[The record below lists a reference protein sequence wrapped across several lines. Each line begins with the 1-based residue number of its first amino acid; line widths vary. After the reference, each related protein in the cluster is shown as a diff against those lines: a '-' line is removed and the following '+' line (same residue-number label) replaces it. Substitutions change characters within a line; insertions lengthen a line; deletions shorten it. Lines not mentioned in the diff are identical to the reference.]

1 MFFAHCT
8 IITDN
13 TPQNPFLHTFKK
25 FKRPCYI
32 IKSLGN
38 IKCSQF
44 RVLCVYLWPPT
55 KTIKKDYFSTLQ
67 KTICVLLQGGKEWT
81 TCTYYWKLFA
91 LKENLVQ
98 ILLLMDCG
106 KKCCVKNRGIIRGDI
121 LLGTQESIYLI
132 LWQDDLLYS
141 FLHSIHAWPHR
152 DLKIKPD
159 TPIW

>member
-1 MFFAHCT
+1 MFFVCT
-8 IITDN
+8 
-13 TPQNPFLHTFKK
+13 
-25 FKRPCYI
+25 
-32 IKSLGN
+32 
-38 IKCSQF
+38 
-44 RVLCVYLWPPT
+44 WPPT

-132 LWQDDLLYS
+132 LWQDDLLCILFYTQFMHDRIGTWKLNLTPQFGRS
-141 FLHSIHAWPHR
+141 LTIDKFLSNSGWCNPFDSLR
-152 DLKIKPD
+152 EYF
-159 TPIW
+159 